1 MGSPTCE
8 VHRFTSPVGDEGRVP
23 PPPVLD
29 SLTIFKRLKFAGVRV
44 IYVAQGIDSSSEQAE
59 LLIGVHGIVDS
70 LYSRG
75 SRVVKKLVLVA
86 AALSQKSFLC
96 VC

>member
-1 MGSPTCE
+1 MKGEFP
-8 VHRFTSPVGDEGRVP
+8 R
-23 PPPVLD
+23 LQYWI
-29 SLTIFKRLKFAGVRV
+29 SLTILKRLKFAGVRV

>member
-1 MGSPTCE
+1 MKGEFP
-8 VHRFTSPVGDEGRVP
+8 R
-23 PPPVLD
+23 LQYWI